1 MYICKTY
8 VHTHIYICSFI
19 KRRKFSSHNT
29 DGLSVPIL
37 SEISLT
43 ENEKHCMFSLTM
55 WNLKT
60 QRKQ

>member
-1 MYICKTY
+1 MCTHTY
-8 VHTHIYICSFI
+8 GHMFIYKKKEILF
-19 KRRKFSSHNT
+19 SHNT
-29 DGLSVPIL
+29 DGLSVTIL

-43 ENEKHCMFSLTM
+43 ENEKHCVFSLTM

>member
-1 MYICKTY
+1 MF
-8 VHTHIYICSFI
+8 IYKKKEILF
-19 KRRKFSSHNT
+19 SHNT
-29 DGLSVPIL
+29 DGLSVTIL

-43 ENEKHCMFSLTM
+43 ENEKHCVFSLTM